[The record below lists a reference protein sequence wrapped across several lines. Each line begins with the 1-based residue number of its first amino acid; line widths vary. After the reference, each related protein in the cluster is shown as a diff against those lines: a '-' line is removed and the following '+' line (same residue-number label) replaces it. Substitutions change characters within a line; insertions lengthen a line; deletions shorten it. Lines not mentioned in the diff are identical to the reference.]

1 LRYDALVLVR
11 HAAANGHVDVI
22 DWLLQQHSEVVLSSL
37 MICYA
42 AKNGHVAM
50 CQYLCE
56 HGCPRDTL
64 ACTDAAARNGHL
76 DVLVCLLEYNSPWHE
91 QLVCEYAAYNGHV
104 EMMAYALQ
112 HAEQLPGTYM
122 PRMLLLAGA
131 NDHLAAAQW
140 LRQQGAEWPT
150 SLQTWFSGRK
160 LEWSGEVLAWA
171 RANGC
176 TSPIQLP
183 VDPLQPPLDWPQC
196 LIS

>member
-42 AKNGHVAM
+42 ATNGHLAM
-50 CQYLCE
+50 CQYLCKI
-56 HGCPRDTL
+56 GCPLDAP
-64 ACTDAAARNGHL
+64 ACTGAARKGHF
-76 DVLVCLLEYNSPWHE
+76 DVLVYLLEHNCPWHE
-91 QLVCEYAAYNGHV
+91 QLVCEYAAYNGHI

-112 HAEQLPGTYM
+112 QVEQLPATYM
-122 PRMLLLAGA
+122 PRMLQIAGA
-131 NDHLAAAQW
+131 KEHLTAAQW

-150 SLQTWFSGRK
+150 ALQSWFSGRK
-160 LEWSGEVLAWA
+160 LEWSDEVLAWA

-176 TSPIQLP
+176 TSLMQLP
-183 VDPLQPPLDWPQC
+183 VDPLALELPVC
-196 LIS
+196 VVS